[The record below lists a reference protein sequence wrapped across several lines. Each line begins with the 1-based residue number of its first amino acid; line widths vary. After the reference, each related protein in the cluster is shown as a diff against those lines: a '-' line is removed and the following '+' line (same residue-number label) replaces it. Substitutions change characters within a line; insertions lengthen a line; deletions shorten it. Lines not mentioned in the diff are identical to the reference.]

1 MRKVLILLLILAV
14 VGALGVSLA
23 GNACPDKS
31 KNPNG
36 TPPDCGHPPAPSPT
50 PTQPA
55 GTTCDNGHSTF
66 APQNNETG
74 LASTI
79 VHGIDQ
85 NAAVPAPVGGDGGV
99 LAEVNCALIAE
110 LGL

>member
-31 KNPNG
+31 KNPGG
-36 TPPDCGHPPAPSPT
+36 TPPNCGHPAQ
-50 PTQPA
+50 QPA

-79 VHGIDQ
+79 VHGVDQ